1 MAHELLVTY
10 IHLSPYFRILSGKPW
25 SSQYPSHQRSGRHRF
40 QRGKGK
46 AVEPK
51 AERFEPGS
59 ELLSYPVISISNES
73 HGDHTTSNAAGSER
87 IGPAKGCCPMN
98 ACSFLIP
105 LLVLVNHYLQQFA
118 QKKSGN
124 RASRIPTHRC
134 IGSKVA
140 R

>member
-1 MAHELLVTY
+1 MDD
-10 IHLSPYFRILSGKPW
+10 IDFREVKE
-25 SSQYPSHQRSGRHRF
+25 HT
-40 QRGKGK
+40 
-46 AVEPK
+46 VEPK

-73 HGDHTTSNAAGSER
+73 HGDHTTSKAAGSER

-118 QKKSGN
+118 QKKSGASN

-140 R
+140 RWAE